1 MADGRR
7 VGSTPTPSAKPLK
20 QNKMKIKFNHNEKE
34 TTMAFGITDHEH
46 TQAAI
51 ANTLSM
57 FLEDERERK
66 TLSELGEFLQE
77 KMSDNEILLLATQ
90 QVYEAFRKHEEQMLK
105 RVIEYIKTNN

>member
-1 MADGRR
+1 
-7 VGSTPTPSAKPLK
+7 
-20 QNKMKIKFNHNEKE
+20 MKIKFNHNEKE

-90 QVYEAFRKHEEQMLK
+90 QVYEIFKQHERDMFNK
-105 RVIEYIKTNN
+105 FIEHIKNNN